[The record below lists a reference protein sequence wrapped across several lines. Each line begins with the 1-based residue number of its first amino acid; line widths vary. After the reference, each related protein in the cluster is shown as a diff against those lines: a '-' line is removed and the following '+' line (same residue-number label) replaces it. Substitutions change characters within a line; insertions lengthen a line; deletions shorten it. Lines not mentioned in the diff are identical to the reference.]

1 MPDGSVMHVRYCLD
15 DKWVWR
21 VGYGAM
27 QLAGDGVFGPP
38 RDGDMRSRCLILVYR
53 CPGFVGSEACHQ
65 RRRYNIDIQYL

>member
-15 DKWVWR
+15 DKLVWR

-38 RDGDMRSRCLILVYR
+38 RDGDMASRCYGLRWTSGWITSTPR
-53 CPGFVGSEACHQ
+53 GITGPGWSTNFG
-65 RRRYNIDIQYL
+65 